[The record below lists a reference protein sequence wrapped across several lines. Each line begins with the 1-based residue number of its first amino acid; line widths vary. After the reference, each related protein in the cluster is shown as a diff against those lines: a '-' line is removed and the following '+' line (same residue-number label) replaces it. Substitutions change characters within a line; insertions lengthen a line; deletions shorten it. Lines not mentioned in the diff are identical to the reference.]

1 MELSLRFSWRLAKL
15 KEAVVWKKI
24 DGFFKSSKF
33 AHR

>member
-15 KEAVVWKKI
+15 KEVVLEQI
-24 DGFFKSSKF
+24 DDFFESSKF